1 MNNFEKPSF
10 ESNDNNPELKV
21 DRFEN
26 GEDTALV
33 SVDLMKKDIE
43 KVLSENI
50 QDPQEVSKV
59 MDQIMEGLESSDSID
74 DFKEKYDKM
83 YNPMA
88 DINYNAV
95 GKDKAFSRLKTSFLP
110 IFSHYF
116 ANRDGYKDMD
126 LYLKEKYNAG
136 RVNKVE
142 N

>member
-1 MNNFEKPSF
+1 MNNFESPSL

-21 DRFEN
+21 DRFGN

-50 QDPQEVSKV
+50 QDPQEVSRA

-74 DFKEKYDKM
+74 DFMEKYNKM
-83 YNPMA
+83 YNME
-88 DINYNAV
+88 AV
-95 GKDKAFSRLKTSFLP
+95 RDYKATGKDKALGILRNSFIP
-110 IFSHYF
+110 TFSHYF
-116 ANRDGYKDMD
+116 ADKEGYKDMD